1 MTPEG
6 KVRVLVRSKKV
17 PLRTFEVRRPVYSSS
32 GVLLGSQTDHGV
44 LYATSLDDSHA
55 KAIEEGRKL
64 SCNLGLELEVVD
76 RSGLNPFRR
85 VFSALS
91 GGYRGPSVV
100 LTAAPAEANPAR
112 PSSALV

>member
-17 PLRTFEVRRPVYSSS
+17 PLRTFEVRRPLYSSS
-32 GVLLGSQTDHGV
+32 GVLLGSQTARGV
-44 LYATSLDDSHA
+44 VYGTSLDDSHA

-76 RSGLNPFRR
+76 RSSMNPLRR
-85 VFSALS
+85 VLSAVS
-91 GGYRGPSVV
+91 RGSQGASLV
-100 LTAAPAEANPAR
+100 LTAAPAKVSPTKS
-112 PSSALV
+112 SSALV